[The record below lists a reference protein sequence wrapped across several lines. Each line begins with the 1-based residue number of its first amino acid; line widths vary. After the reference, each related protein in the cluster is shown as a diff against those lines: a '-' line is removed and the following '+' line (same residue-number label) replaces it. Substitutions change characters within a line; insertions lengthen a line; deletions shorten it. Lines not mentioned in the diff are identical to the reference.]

1 MKSIDKPN
9 PEEAQG
15 AAQVTAL
22 KVPSKTVTKRG
33 GQAEEFSVDKL
44 KKRIDQLTHGLET
57 EYMGLD
63 ACVKKVIAYAHSG
76 ITTVEL
82 DNLLAETA
90 AYLNMLHPD
99 CGKLAARIAVTS
111 LHKRTKELFS
121 DTIEQLYRYVGTNG
135 ENASLIADDVY
146 EVVQKHKDRL
156 NKAINYKRDLDYDYF
171 GYKTLEKSYL
181 LRVHGATV
189 ERPQ

>member
-1 MKSIDKPN
+1 MKSVDKPN

-15 AAQVTAL
+15 ATQVTAL

-76 ITTVEL
+76 KS
-82 DNLLAETA
+82 NRLLFIRP
-90 AYLNMLHPD
+90 NSHP
-99 CGKLAARIAVTS
+99 
-111 LHKRTKELFS
+111 FS
-121 DTIEQLYRYVGTNG
+121 SCRNHHCR
-135 ENASLIADDVY
+135 A
-146 EVVQKHKDRL
+146 
-156 NKAINYKRDLDYDYF
+156 
-171 GYKTLEKSYL
+171 
-181 LRVHGATV
+181 
-189 ERPQ
+189 